1 MTEVAGDDP
10 ERTALHCPRCS
21 EPVEPRQEY
30 CLACGLRLSA
40 DRGSGDNPSLPAESG
55 TRSSGWLAPALVGL
69 VIAIAGAVAAIAI
82 SDSGAEPAAVTVA
95 IGGSRTATDPATT
108 LTAPEPPAAT
118 TAAPRTRARPAP
130 PRATVT
136 TAWPAGRRGWTIV
149 LMSVPQAGGRALAD
163 QRAAEARQK
172 GLTDVGVL
180 NSSRFASLHPGY
192 FVVFT
197 GVFDGQPEATSALPR
212 ARAAFPL
219 AYAREIV
226 P

>member
-1 MTEVAGDDP
+1 MTEIGGDDP
-10 ERTALHCPRCS
+10 ERTAQHCPRCS
-21 EPVEPRQEY
+21 ERIEPRQEY
-30 CLACGLRLSA
+30 CLTCGLRLPA
-40 DRGSGDNPSLPAESG
+40 DRGAGDNASVPAES
-55 TRSSGWLAPALVGL
+55 RQSSGWLAPALVGL
-69 VIAIAGAVAAIAI
+69 VVAVAGAVAAIAI

-95 IGGSRTATDPATT
+95 IGGSRSAPAPATT

-118 TAAPRTRARPAP
+118 TAPRTRARPAAP
-130 PRATVT
+130 PRAVT
-136 TAWPAGRRGWTIV
+136 TVWPAGRRGWTIV
-149 LMSVPQAGGRALAD
+149 LMSVPQSGGRALAN

-172 GLTDVGVL
+172 GLTDVGVI

-197 GVFDGQPEATSALPR
+197 GVFDAQPEATSALPR
-212 ARAAFPL
+212 AQAAFPL